1 MRNVNF
7 TKAKKLLA
15 NDKIAASH
23 KKKKQIVSEALYQK
37 SQRKIMNFEKLLGQQ
52 VFKNLNYNPFQPC
65 CVIYQYLLLLF
76 FSRDTDPP
84 TLVVDPWYLPIT

>member
-1 MRNVNF
+1 
-7 TKAKKLLA
+7 
-15 NDKIAASH
+15 
-23 KKKKQIVSEALYQK
+23 
-37 SQRKIMNFEKLLGQQ
+37 MNFEKLLGQQ

>member
-15 NDKIAASH
+15 NDKIAASY

-37 SQRKIMNFEKLLGQQ
+37 SKRKIMNFEKL
-52 VFKNLNYNPFQPC
+52 
-65 CVIYQYLLLLF
+65 
-76 FSRDTDPP
+76 
-84 TLVVDPWYLPIT
+84 